1 MDDELMTKNG
11 EVQVIDPTLN
21 ACTHTRVQSYEDMS
35 INQRGADYLFG
46 EAMAQAACTNYRCI
60 GWCCYGRC

>member
-21 ACTHTRVQSYEDMS
+21 ACTHTRVQSSEKMLID
-35 INQRGADYLFG
+35 QR
-46 EAMAQAACTNYRCI
+46 
-60 GWCCYGRC
+60 